1 MIISEIRVSGIEDV
15 ELRLGNMKKNA
26 PQVLSRAINRA
37 VSNVKKNMGKE
48 TSSLYYISSGN
59 VKKTVNIT
67 KATKSKL
74 KAAAIS
80 QGSGIALSK
89 FKVNPGTPVKY
100 RGTSRSPKVYRA
112 GVKKSGGLKPLDGN
126 PKGFIAIMKNSEKI
140 EGASDHKGVWVR
152 TSSNSFPIKQ
162 LYGPSVPQMV
172 KNENIMEKI
181 NREANETLQKRIDAE
196 ISNILQKG

>member
-1 MIISEIRVSGIEDV
+1 MIISEIRVSGIEDI
-15 ELRLGNMKKNA
+15 ERRLGNMKKNA
-26 PQVLSRAINRA
+26 PLVLSRAINRA

-48 TSSLYYISSGN
+48 TSSL
-59 VKKTVNIT
+59 KKTVNIT

-89 FKVNPGTPVKY
+89 FKVNPGTPGKY

-112 GVKKSGGLKPLDGN
+112 GVKKSGGVKPLDGN
-126 PKGFIAIMKNSEKI
+126 PKSFIAVMKSGHVGVFSRLGG
-140 EGASDHKGVWVR
+140 EGL
-152 TSSNSFPIKQ
+152 PIKQ

-181 NREANETLQKRIDAE
+181 KMIFLV
-196 ISNILQKG
+196 